1 MAPDPKIATP
11 REPDMGDVAPI
22 ARVVGPR
29 VEAAEMTGF
38 RLLPAR
44 LDAEEQN
51 ALVAEVM
58 AAIDAAPLYRPV
70 TPGGKAMSVRMT
82 NLGPLGWVTDAKG
95 YRYEKSH
102 PVTGAL
108 WPAIPP
114 ILLALWADLAGPAVP
129 PDACLV
135 NLYDA
140 DARMGLHQDND
151 EADFGLP
158 VVSVSLG
165 DTAVFPDRRIAA
177 QGPDAVCE
185 AGVRRRLRPGR

>member
-1 MAPDPKIATP
+1 
-11 REPDMGDVAPI
+11 
-22 ARVVGPR
+22 
-29 VEAAEMTGF
+29 MTGF

-102 PVTGAL
+102 PVSGAP

-114 ILLALWADLAGPAVP
+114 ILLALWADLAGSGGSTG
-129 PDACLV
+129 CL
-135 NLYDA
+135 
-140 DARMGLHQDND
+140 
-151 EADFGLP
+151 
-158 VVSVSLG
+158 
-165 DTAVFPDRRIAA
+165 
-177 QGPDAVCE
+177 
-185 AGVRRRLRPGR
+185 PGEPL